1 MFAVNVAINLPVKS
15 LFRQFTYAVPENMSF
30 LDRGWRVV
38 VPFSGQKV
46 EGFVVERCALPTA
59 PGMLAKIKYVE
70 AALGDS
76 PWFDSEMLD
85 TATWLAQ
92 YYMCSLAEAM
102 RLFVP
107 GKTSIRRQ
115 AVRDA
120 AGRLLYY
127 TYGERL
133 KEKTVQAFALT
144 ASGREA
150 LESAALAKRAKAQQG
165 ALAVLADATEWLS
178 AAELA
183 AKGVSR
189 AVLKALCE
197 RKYVAQREKRVL
209 RNSYARPVAAGES
222 LQLTAEQQHAVAQIT
237 AAIDRNNAAAA
248 AAAEEGVT
256 SQLTTSASSGADE
269 AAKAVCQQQEHQETF
284 LLQGITGSGKT
295 EVYLRAAAHAVDA
308 GKQVLMLVPEIAL
321 TAQLVKRFQAWF
333 GEQIAV
339 AHSKLSQNERGDVWY
354 RMRTRQAQVL
364 IGVRSA
370 VFAPFADLGLV
381 IIDEEHETSYKQ
393 EERPNYHAREVA
405 LARCRNTGAPLVLG
419 SATPDITTYYKAL
432 AGEYTHLRLTQRPN
446 GSQLPEVHLVDM
458 RRELQEKNFSVLSRR
473 LQQALVTTAAE
484 GEQAI
489 VLLNRRGYSTFV
501 MCRDCGHTITCPHC
515 AVALVYHSAN
525 EDMRCHYCGNTA
537 PVPTECPN
545 CHSRRIKFF
554 GTGTQRAEAEL
565 EQLPDVH
572 VLRMDQDST
581 MAKFAHED
589 ILRQFAS
596 GASNV
601 LIGTQM
607 VAKGHDIPNVTLVG
621 VLSADSALNLPDYRA
636 SERAFSLLTQAAGRA
651 GRGARPG
658 QVIFQTYDVENEIIQ
673 LAAKQDYDSFAKMEL
688 EARKEFFYPPFA
700 QMLKLTIWD
709 KSDGEGLALAQRL
722 VFYLQRLQ
730 LEGKLA
736 QASIIPSCASNST
749 EHENANQDVHADAL
763 QISGPF
769 PALVAKVRDLY
780 RFNVLIKA
788 KDLGPVK
795 EAILNSEFKEQKNI
809 YFDVDPVS
817 VI

>member
-76 PWFDSEMLD
+76 PWFDSEMLA
-85 TATWLAQ
+85 TATWLAD
-92 YYMCSLAEAM
+92 YYMCNLAEAM

-115 AVRDA
+115 AVRDG

-127 TYGERL
+127 AYAERL

-144 ASGREA
+144 EAGREA
-150 LESAALAKRAKAQQG
+150 LEAGLLAKRARAQHG

-178 AAELA
+178 AAELD

-197 RKYVAQREKRVL
+197 RNYVAQREKRVL
-209 RNSYARPVAAGES
+209 RNSYARPAGLAES
-222 LQLTAEQQHAVAQIT
+222 FQLTSEQQRAVASIIK
-237 AAIDRNNAAAA
+237 AIDRNNVAADAAAQ
-248 AAAEEGVT
+248 GVACAGA
-256 SQLTTSASSGADE
+256 QESAGGV
-269 AAKAVCQQQEHQETF
+269 AAKTVGKQQETF

-333 GEQIAV
+333 GDQIAV
-339 AHSKLSQNERGDVWY
+339 AHSKLSQNERGDVWH

-405 LARCRNTGAPLVLG
+405 LARCRHTGAPLVLG
-419 SATPDITTYYKAL
+419 SATPDIVTYYKAQT
-432 AGEYTHLRLTQRPN
+432 GEYTHLRLTQRPN
-446 GSQLPEVHLVDM
+446 GSQLPTVHLVDM
-458 RRELQEKNFSVLSRR
+458 RRELQEKNYSVLSRR
-473 LQQALVTTAAE
+473 LQQALVTTVAE

-489 VLLNRRGYSTFV
+489 VLLNRRGFSTFV
-501 MCRDCGHTITCPHC
+501 MCRDCGYTITCPHC

-554 GTGTQRAEAEL
+554 GTGTQKAEAEL
-565 EQLPDVH
+565 AQLPDVH

-730 LEGKLA
+730 LEGKLSA
-736 QASIIPSCASNST
+736 
-749 EHENANQDVHADAL
+749 EL

-769 PALVAKVRDLY
+769 PALVSKVRDLY
-780 RFNVLIKA
+780 RFNIVIKA
-788 KDLGPVK
+788 SDLTEVK
-795 EAILNSEFKEQKNI
+795 QAILGSEFKEQKNI

>member
-1 MFAVNVAINLPVKS
+1 MGAVFAVNVAINLPVKS
-15 LFRQFTYAVPENMSF
+15 LFRQFTYAVPAKLHF
-30 LDRGWRVV
+30 LDVGWRVV

-46 EGFVVERCALPTA
+46 EGFVVERCAMPTE
-59 PGMLAKIKYVE
+59 PQILAKIKYVE

-76 PWFDSEMLD
+76 PWFDEEMLA
-85 TATWLAQ
+85 TAKWLAA

-120 AGRLLYY
+120 VGRLLYY
-127 TYGERL
+127 SYGERL
-133 KEKTVQAFALT
+133 KEKTVQAYALNE
-144 ASGREA
+144 AGREA
-150 LESAALAKRAKAQQG
+150 LEGGLLAKKARAQHG
-165 ALAVLADATEWLS
+165 ALAVLADAEEWLS
-178 AAELA
+178 VAELA
-183 AKGVSR
+183 AKGISR
-189 AVLKALCE
+189 AVMKGLLE
-197 RKYVAQREKRVL
+197 RGFVEQREKRVL
-209 RNSYARPVAAGES
+209 RNSYARPAGLAES
-222 LQLTAEQQHAVAQIT
+222 FQLTAEQQRAVERIC
-237 AAIDRNNAAAA
+237 AAIDRSNAAAA
-248 AAAEEGVT
+248 AAAQDSAAAAT
-256 SQLTTSASSGADE
+256 ASSQLQDT
-269 AAKAVCQQQEHQETF
+269 QETF

-333 GEQIAV
+333 GDQIAV

-393 EERPNYHAREVA
+393 EERPNYHARAVA
-405 LARCRNTGAPLVLG
+405 LARCHNTGAPLVLG
-419 SATPDITTYYKAL
+419 SATPDICTYYKAL
-432 AGEYTHLRLTQRPN
+432 RGEYTHLRLTQRPN
-446 GSQLPEVHLVDM
+446 GSQLPQVHLVDM
-458 RRELQEKNFSVLSRR
+458 RKELQAKNYSVLSRQ
-473 LQQALVTTAAE
+473 LQQALVITVAE

-501 MCRDCGHTITCPHC
+501 MCRDCGYTITCPHC
-515 AVALVYHSAN
+515 AVALVYHSAH

-537 PVPTECPN
+537 PVPEECPN

-554 GTGTQRAEAEL
+554 GTGTQKAEAEL
-565 EQLPDVH
+565 AQLPDVR

-581 MAKFAHED
+581 LAKFAHED

-621 VLSADSALNLPDYRA
+621 VLSADSALNLPDFRA

-658 QVIFQTYDVENEIIQ
+658 QVIFQTYDVENNIIQ
-673 LAAKQDYDSFAKMEL
+673 LAAKQDYDSFAKLEL
-688 EARKEFFYPPFA
+688 KARKEYFYPPFA

-709 KSDGEGLALAQRL
+709 RSDGEGLALAQRL
-722 VFYLQRLQ
+722 VFYLQQLQ
-730 LEGKLA
+730 LEGRLSA
-736 QASIIPSCASNST
+736 GDES
-749 EHENANQDVHADAL
+749 DAL

-769 PALVAKVRDLY
+769 PALVPKVRDMY
-780 RFNVLIKA
+780 RYNIVIKA
-788 KDLGPVK
+788 RDLTEVK
-795 EAILNSEFKEQKNI
+795 QAILNSEFKEQKNI

>member
-15 LFRQFTYAVPENMSF
+15 LFKTFTYALPEALSY

-46 EGFVVERCALPTA
+46 EGFVVERLPMPTE
-59 PGMLAKIKYVE
+59 PSLLVKIKYVE
-70 AALGDS
+70 AALGDC
-76 PWFDSEMLD
+76 PWFDEEMLA
-85 TATWLAQ
+85 TAQWLAE

-120 AGRLLYY
+120 GGRLLYY

-133 KEKTVQAFALT
+133 KEKTVQAFALN
-144 ASGREA
+144 AAGREA
-150 LESAALAKRAKAQQG
+150 LEGGVLLKKARAQHG
-165 ALAVLADATEWLS
+165 ALAVLADADAWLS
-178 AAELA
+178 VAELA

-189 AVLKALCE
+189 AVVKALLE
-197 RKYVAQREKRVL
+197 RGLVQQQEKRVL
-209 RNSYARPVAAGES
+209 RNSYVRPTAVAES
-222 LQLTAEQQHAVAQIT
+222 LQLTEEQQLAVEKIT
-237 AAIDRNNAAAA
+237 AALKQNELKAGASGTLSAQEGGG
-248 AAAEEGVT
+248 AEAGT
-256 SQLTTSASSGADE
+256 RQ
-269 AAKAVCQQQEHQETF
+269 QETF

-295 EVYLRAAAHAVDA
+295 EVYLRAAATAVDA

-354 RMRTRQAQVL
+354 RMRSQKAMVL

-370 VFAPFADLGLV
+370 VFAPFANLGLV
-381 IIDEEHETSYKQ
+381 IIDEEHEGSYKQ

-405 LARCRNTGAPLVLG
+405 LARCRHTGAPLVLG
-419 SATPDITTYYKAL
+419 SATPDICSYYKAIK
-432 AGEYTHLRLTQRPN
+432 GEYTHLRLTKRPN
-446 GSQLPEVHLVDM
+446 GSQLPAVELVDM
-458 RRELQEKNFSVLSRR
+458 RQELAEKNFSVLSRR
-473 LQQALVTTAAE
+473 LQQALVQTVAE
-484 GEQAI
+484 GEQGI

-515 AVALVYHSAN
+515 AVALVYHSAH

-537 PVPTECPN
+537 PVPRECPN
-545 CHSRRIKFF
+545 CHSHRIKFF
-554 GTGTQRAEAEL
+554 GTGTQKAEAEL

-581 MAKFAHED
+581 QAKFAHEE

-651 GRGARPG
+651 GRGRRPG
-658 QVIFQTYDVENEIIQ
+658 QVIFQTYDVGNPIIQ
-673 LAAKQDYDSFAKMEL
+673 LAATQDYDSFAKLEL
-688 EARKEFFYPPFA
+688 REREEFFYPPFA

-709 KSDGEGLALAQRL
+709 RDEGVGMALAQKL
-722 VFYLQRLQ
+722 VFFLQSLQ
-730 LEGKLA
+730 LAGKL
-736 QASIIPSCASNST
+736 SEP
-749 EHENANQDVHADAL
+749 L
-763 QISGPF
+763 QIAGPF
-769 PALVAKVRDLY
+769 PALVAKVRDMY

-788 KDLGPVK
+788 GDLGPIKAALLGSV
-795 EAILNSEFKEQKNI
+795 FKEQPNL
-809 YFDVDPVS
+809 YFDVDPAS

>member
-15 LFRQFTYAVPENMSF
+15 LFHQFTYAVPEKLSF

-70 AALGDS
+70 AALGEC
-76 PWFDSEMLD
+76 PWFDNEMLA

-120 AGRLLYY
+120 AGHLLYY

-133 KEKTVQAFALT
+133 KEKTVQAFAVT
-144 ASGREA
+144 EAGREA
-150 LESAALAKRAKAQQG
+150 LESGELLKRARAQRG

-178 AAELA
+178 AAELG

-189 AVLKALCE
+189 AALKALWE
-197 RKYVAQREKRVL
+197 RGLVAQKEKRVL
-209 RNSYARPVAAGES
+209 RNSYARPVAVGES
-222 LQLTAEQQHAVAQIT
+222 LQLTAEQQLAVD
-237 AAIDRNNAAAA
+237 AINKSIDSN
-248 AAAEEGVT
+248 
-256 SQLTTSASSGADE
+256 
-269 AAKAVCQQQEHQETF
+269 KQETF

-333 GEQIAV
+333 GDQIAV

-405 LARCRNTGAPLVLG
+405 LARCRNTGAPLILG
-419 SATPDITTYYKAL
+419 SATPDITSYYKAL
-432 AGEYTHLRLTQRPN
+432 CSEYIHLRLTQRPN
-446 GSQLPEVHLVDM
+446 GSQLPAVHVVDM
-458 RRELQEKNFSVLSRR
+458 RRELQEKNFSVLSRQ
-473 LQQALVTTAAE
+473 LQQALVTTVAE

-515 AVALVYHSAN
+515 AVALVYHSAHD
-525 EDMRCHYCGNTA
+525 DMRCHYCGNTA

-554 GTGTQRAEAEL
+554 GTGTQKAEAEL
-565 EQLPDVH
+565 QQLPDVR

-651 GRGARPG
+651 GRGNRPG

-673 LAAKQDYDSFAKMEL
+673 LAAKQDYDGFAKIEL

-736 QASIIPSCASNST
+736 QDSI
-749 EHENANQDVHADAL
+749 L
-763 QISGPF
+763 ISGPF
-769 PALVAKVRDLY
+769 PALVYKVRDLY

-788 KDLGPVK
+788 KDLTGVK
-795 EAILNSEFKEQKNI
+795 QAILGSEFKEQKNI

-817 VI
+817 VV